1 MKWMFLTM
9 GGYHKSVR
17 LFLEKDHDKPM
28 MTLWKS
34 VEPMANQGVLERK
47 SCVAGVPNCD
57 KHALVAAF
65 NPLWKIW
72 VRQLGWWLFPIYG
85 EKKCSKPPTS
95 AKWKRSF
102 LDQQQ
107 IVLFTRSIF
116 LFHPLLIPPNHARLD
131 RFRFPR
137 LVSIDFP
144 FGPHLVRHQKYEQL
158 NGWF

>member
-1 MKWMFLTM
+1 MNVSDN

-65 NPLWKIW
+65 NPSEKYEFVSWDDDYSQYMGK
-72 VRQLGWWLFPIYG
+72 
-85 EKKCSKPPTS
+85 KKCSKPPTS
-95 AKWKRSF
+95 AK
-102 LDQQQ
+102 
-107 IVLFTRSIF
+107 
-116 LFHPLLIPPNHARLD
+116 
-131 RFRFPR
+131 
-137 LVSIDFP
+137 
-144 FGPHLVRHQKYEQL
+144 
-158 NGWF
+158 

>member
-1 MKWMFLTM
+1 MNVSDN

-65 NPLWKIW
+65 NPS
-72 VRQLGWWLFPIYG
+72 
-85 EKKCSKPPTS
+85 EKYEFVSWDDDYSQYMGKKN
-95 AKWKRSF
+95 
-102 LDQQQ
+102 
-107 IVLFTRSIF
+107 V
-116 LFHPLLIPPNHARLD
+116 PNHQPVQNENALSWTNSKLC
-131 RFRFPR
+131 FSPGPFSC
-137 LVSIDFP
+137 SIP
-144 FGPHLVRHQKYEQL
+144 S
-158 NGWF
+158 